1 MDDDDYFQDEDDYDT
16 NAQLYVS
23 SLSLS
28 HSHFSIY
35 FILFQCN
42 EVVVVVN

>member
-23 SLSLS
+23 SLS
-28 HSHFSIY
+28 HSHFSIFLY
-35 FILFQCN
+35 FISM
-42 EVVVVVN
+42 